1 MRGRERPR
9 GGGERAAR
17 SARPSVRF
25 VLPPKTLRQPPSG
38 WRRRRQRR
46 RAAGAGADGF
56 PTASARPSTPPAP
69 PPSRAPLPLVP
80 LRGGWHGGSSVWALG
95 HPNAARCMRGDR
107 KPGVVWCVCAR
118 ARVARPRCD
127 SCVPSLVTAR
137 LLTRQR
143 AVTVSLVVARHRVH
157 SPPWSPLLGCP
168 RPLVCATRPLALC
181 SSSHRR
187 TRSRRADHCVRAI
200 LSPLPWRS
208 AEPPQHAG
216 PPGAHEVQQVPAQ
229 DDAAQGDQ
237 EEVKTLL

>member
-1 MRGRERPR
+1 MRGR
-9 GGGERAAR
+9 GAAASGLRAAR
-17 SARPSVRF
+17 ALQC
-25 VLPPKTLRQPPSG
+25 VLYYPPKPSG
-38 WRRRRQRR
+38 SLLRDGGGGGSGGARRAQARMDSHPPLPGHQRYPPRLPRALLCLSFPFAAGGMEARRRGRWVTRTP
-46 RAAGAGADGF
+46 RAVCGQ
-56 PTASARPSTPPAP
+56 TES
-69 PPSRAPLPLVP
+69 
-80 LRGGWHGGSSVWALG
+80 RGG
-95 HPNAARCMRGDR
+95 
-107 KPGVVWCVCAR
+107 VVCVCVR
-118 ARVARPRCD
+118 ARVALPRCD
-127 SCVPSLVTAR
+127 SCVPLLVTAR

>member
-1 MRGRERPR
+1 MAAAAAAAARGGRRRGRIPTRLCPAIDAPRPAFPARSFASRSPSRRVAWRLVGVDAGSPERRALYAARPKA
-9 GGGERAAR
+9 GGG
-17 SARPSVRF
+17 
-25 VLPPKTLRQPPSG
+25 
-38 WRRRRQRR
+38 
-46 RAAGAGADGF
+46 
-56 PTASARPSTPPAP
+56 
-69 PPSRAPLPLVP
+69 
-80 LRGGWHGGSSVWALG
+80 
-95 HPNAARCMRGDR
+95 
-107 KPGVVWCVCAR
+107 VVCVCVR